1 MCRIIS
7 IVNMK
12 GGVGKSTTAVNLGIG
27 LAKQGKKVLLLDCDS
42 QGSLTASL
50 GFRKPS
56 LLEPSIATVMAS
68 IIEEDEIQDP
78 ILHHR
83 EGVDLVPA
91 NETLKGVE
99 LALVN
104 VMSRELILKEYV
116 SGLRPGY
123 DYILLDCAPSLGLM
137 TINAL
142 ACADSVLIP
151 VLCET
156 FCYAHHSSG
165 PGMFICL
172 NPKNDT
178 HNVYLNPQ
186 SFASSSSSSQSGSSI
201 SLSSSFFSIAFRN

>member
-1 MCRIIS
+1 
-7 IVNMK
+7 
-12 GGVGKSTTAVNLGIG
+12 
-27 LAKQGKKVLLLDCDS
+27 
-42 QGSLTASL
+42 
-50 GFRKPS
+50 
-56 LLEPSIATVMAS
+56 MAS